1 MPRKKVYFRLRQPR
15 TAAERREIDELLSSP
30 PVSFSLPVKGQ
41 GRPPDAPP
49 PAPAPE
55 APPQAEAPPRNPER

>member
-1 MPRKKVYFRLRQPR
+1 MRFRQPR
-15 TAAERREIDELLSSP
+15 AAAERRELDEILSSP

-49 PAPAPE
+49 PAPAPAPE
-55 APPQAEAPPRNPER
+55 APPQAEAPPRDPER